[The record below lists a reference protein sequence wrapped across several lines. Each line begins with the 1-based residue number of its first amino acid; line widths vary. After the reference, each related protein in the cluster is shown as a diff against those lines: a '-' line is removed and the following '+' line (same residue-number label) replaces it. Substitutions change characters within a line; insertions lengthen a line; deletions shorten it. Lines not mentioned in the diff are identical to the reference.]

1 MREKLEKF
9 AFVLKCVGKYA
20 DFCSNI
26 INSIP
31 TLDDVRKGSKSRNAG
46 GGDTK
51 DVSRNEVSKVY
62 TEHHSVK
69 QD

>member
-1 MREKLEKF
+1 MREKLDRF

-26 INSIP
+26 ISSIP
-31 TLDDVRKGSKSRNAG
+31 TLDDVRKGTKWTNARGSDKS
-46 GGDTK
+46 
-51 DVSRNEVSKVY
+51 DVSRNEVSKVHS
-62 TEHHSVK
+62 EHHSIK